1 MIKNNKLKAVI
12 SSIIILLP
20 MLFGIIM
27 WNKLPDI
34 ITTHFGAGG
43 KADGFSG
50 KAFAVFGIPVILLV
64 LHWLSLIITSL
75 DKRQK
80 EQTKKAVGM
89 MFWIIPI
96 ISIFINI
103 VIYSIALGRDVDL
116 ELLMPAFLGIFFI
129 VMGNYMPK
137 IKQNSTLGI
146 KISWALH
153 NEENWNKTHR
163 FGGKVMVAG
172 GFIMLLSALLPF
184 EVSIIVF
191 VCVLSFLAI
200 APIIYSYIIY
210 KQHQKQGIDYTQRER
225 STSEKVGKRISL
237 IVVSIIVIAVVIFM
251 FTGNIEVKCED
262 TTLTIEADYWTDAEI
277 DYSKIDTVEYRKD
290 LDIGVRTGGLG
301 SARLNLGIFKNDE
314 FGSYTLYS
322 YTGAKEFVVLTS
334 DGNTLV
340 IGMKNASDT
349 QAIYNTIKERTE
361 EK

>member
-27 WNKLPDI
+27 WNELPDI
-34 ITTHFGAGG
+34 ITTHFGADG

-50 KAFAVFGIPVILLV
+50 KAFAVFGIPVIFLA
-64 LHWLSLIITSL
+64 LHWLSLLITSL
-75 DKRQK
+75 DKKQK

-96 ISIFINI
+96 LSLFVNI
-103 VIYSIALGRDVDL
+103 VTYSIVLGRDIDL
-116 ELLMPAFLGIFFI
+116 ELIMPALLGIAFI

-163 FGGKVMVAG
+163 FGGKLMVAG

-184 EVSIIVF
+184 EVSIVVF
-191 VCVLSFLAI
+191 ICVLSVLAI
-200 APIIYSYIIY
+200 APVIYSYTIY
-210 KQHQKQGIDYTQRER
+210 KQHQKQGIDYALKEK
-225 STSEKVGKRISL
+225 SKAEKVDKTIAL
-237 IVVSIIVIAVVIFM
+237 IVVPIILIAVVIFM
-251 FTGNIEVKCED
+251 FTGNIEVNCGD
-262 TTLTIEADYWTDAEI
+262 TALEINADYWTDAEI
-277 DYSKIDTVEYRKD
+277 DYTKIDTVEYRKD
-290 LDIGVRTGGLG
+290 FDIGVRTNGLG
-301 SARLNLGIFKNDE
+301 SARLNLGVFKNDE
-314 FGSYTLYS
+314 LGSYTLYS
-322 YTGAKEFVVLTS
+322 YTGATEFVVLSS

-349 QAIYNTIKERTE
+349 QAIYNTIKEKTM
-361 EK
+361 